1 MRRTI
6 ALTEISFDKRKVSL
20 FGIVTIRLTKT
31 AVGQISDAN
40 ISVPEIAKNLSS
52 CSRLVIA
59 PGYDSTNFT
68 IHSPWGVFFCVR
80 SEDKDYTVSA
90 LSYKEKDIMSHNKA
104 LKYGIPFEATN
115 GVKVIYWDEAGIVNV
130 YTDGILGAEKN
141 QDEVYQK
148 SSIDT
153 IFAEVSKYIAKR
165 GKQKNDTQYSDVEEV
180 EQEVPSFGDLALGEI
195 LGMSEQYSIL
205 ASEIEYQTI
214 QEQGRFIYT
223 NFQASEYLRTDRI
236 AYDFVVR
243 DIDLNI
249 IKEGVQV
256 SITDIAEK
264 SYTGEIAQIS
274 VLDESDSIITILF
287 NRLIDFNTLKRS
299 GWITLSFSTVNR
311 DVQLKANQ
319 NIRNGLSKAKYFKA
333 VLGENSPQGFDDKDL
348 SETMDRLK
356 RQKYVPNDSQL
367 KAIERGINAKDIFL
381 VMGPPGTGK
390 TTVILEW
397 VKYFVFKENK
407 RVLISSQNNKAVDNV
422 LARLA
427 DEKDIE
433 IIRIG
438 SELKIQNDVV
448 QNMFENKVVQLRKE
462 LKVSSDRSLDTI
474 NSQIADYEKLFE
486 KLNRLKGLFRVF
498 ELTLKVEK
506 DLIRETISS
515 DVNELREL
523 EQQYKETKSYYEKQ
537 RIDILDYKRIVN
549 AYNSS
554 DALGKMKL
562 KKKYKDAKEKLENAG
577 ECSSLLE
584 KVNLIAIQYNL
595 KRAELN
601 ESIEDQK
608 DRLLGK
614 IKQLARNINKERTSV
629 IEHITP
635 DEKSFIA
642 SITNIDLEI
651 ENANDEDSI
660 NNIVGIIESKLE
672 NLRQYLSCLAQWKE
686 GVVDNQ
692 NYSTDSII
700 LDSVNVVGAT
710 CIGVSS
716 QSRFADLDFDITIID
731 EAGQIQIHNA
741 LVPMSV
747 SSKVIMLGDY
757 KQIPPSAEQELI
769 ESCEENGIPTEYLKK
784 SLFEVLYNNI
794 PDTNKIMLDTQYRMP
809 GEIADI
815 ISEWFYNGEYKS
827 FDGKRNMESIIPE
840 LSKSPFI
847 IVDTSDCNNR
857 FEERTDEGGTYNILE
872 ASLCSDLVR
881 YAIEKNKCD
890 LEEIGVISAYKAQVG
905 RIKQDLKKKI
915 PNMETGEIVATLD
928 SFQGQERDLILYSF
942 TKSSM
947 KKAKKNRIG
956 FLNELRRLNVAM
968 SRCKKTLVLIG
979 DIEFL
984 SSCEHQDK
992 DEDGNWIY
1000 EQSEKEFSDF
1010 IKFMVNSV
1018 KEGKGEL
1025 ISYSNYI
1032 ERIK

>member
-1 MRRTI
+1 M
-6 ALTEISFDKRKVSL
+6 TEISFDKRRVCL
-20 FGIVTIRLTKT
+20 FGLVTIRLTKT

-40 ISVPEIAKNLSS
+40 ILVPEIAKNLSS

-80 SEDKDYTVSA
+80 SEDKDYTISA
-90 LSYKEKDIMSHNKA
+90 LSYKENDIMSHNKA
-104 LKYGIPFEATN
+104 LKYGIPFEATS

-130 YTDGILGAEKN
+130 YTDGILGAEKK
-141 QDEVYQK
+141 QEEVYQK
-148 SSIDT
+148 NSIDT
-153 IFAEVSKYIAKR
+153 IFTEVSKYVATR
-165 GKQKNDTQYSDVEEV
+165 GKQKNDTKYSDVEEL
-180 EQEVPSFGDLALGEI
+180 EQEIPSFGDLALGET

-256 SITDIAEK
+256 SISDIAEK
-264 SYTGEIAQIS
+264 TYTGEIAQIS
-274 VLDESDSIITILF
+274 VLDENDSIITILF
-287 NRLIDFNTLKRS
+287 NKLIDFNTLRRS

-319 NIRNGLSKAKYFKA
+319 NIRNGLSKAQYFKA

-356 RQKYVPNDSQL
+356 KQKYVPNDSQL

-462 LKVSSDRSLDTI
+462 LKVSSDKSLDSI
-474 NSQIADYEKLFE
+474 NSQIADYEKIFE
-486 KLNRLKGLFRVF
+486 NLNRLKGLFRVF
-498 ELTLKVEK
+498 EQTVKVEK
-506 DLIRETISS
+506 GLIQEIISS

-523 EQQYKETKSYYEKQ
+523 EQQYKETKLYYEKQ
-537 RIDILDYKRIVN
+537 RIDILDYKRIIN

-554 DALGKMKL
+554 DVFGKMQL
-562 KKKYKDAKEKLENAG
+562 KKKYKDAKEKLENAS
-577 ECSSLLE
+577 EYSSLL
-584 KVNLIAIQYNL
+584 KKMNSIAIQYNS

-601 ESIEDQK
+601 EKFEVQK

-614 IKQLARNINKERTSV
+614 IKQLARNINKERASI

-635 DEKSFIA
+635 DEKDYIA
-642 SITNIDLEI
+642 SISNMHLEI
-651 ENANDEDSI
+651 ENANDENSI
-660 NNIVGIIESKLE
+660 NSIVSVIESKLD
-672 NLRQYLSCLAQWKE
+672 NLRQYQSCLTQWKE

-710 CIGVSS
+710 CIGVCS

-757 KQIPPSAEQELI
+757 KQIPPSVEQELL
-769 ESCEENGIPTEYLKK
+769 ESCEENGISTEYLKK

-872 ASLCSDLVR
+872 ASLCSDLIKYV
-881 YAIEKNKCD
+881 IEKNKCD

-915 PNMETGEIVATLD
+915 PNMETSEIVATLD

-947 KKAKKNRIG
+947 KKAKNNRIG

-1010 IKFMVNSV
+1010 IKFMVKSV
-1018 KEGKGEL
+1018 KEGKGDL
-1025 ISYSNYI
+1025 ISYSDYI